1 MARRV
6 GSPRARN
13 TMVRRSARLLTMW
26 LSVPRGSRLVNHLV
40 EGMGKEREHSVR
52 PKACLTAARSNDQ
65 RVEQGPDP
73 GSDRVGRLEGSPDRG
88 GDRVEGPPHG
98 PVPPVED
105 LKLES
110 DRIAI
115 PIVGSLNHGPG
126 LGPSGQGP
134 NRSST

>member
-26 LSVPRGSRLVNHLV
+26 LSVLRGSRLVNHVV
-40 EGMGKEREHSVR
+40 EGREMGNGKWEQGTGKSNGKIGNRSGLDTG
-52 PKACLTAARSNDQ
+52 PTNACLTAARSNDQ
-65 RVEQGPDP
+65 GVEQGPDP
-73 GSDRVGRLEGSPDRG
+73 GSDRLGRLEGSPDRSR
-88 GDRVEGPPHG
+88 DRVEGPPHG

-110 DRIAI
+110 DRVAI
-115 PIVGSLNHGPG
+115 PIVG
-126 LGPSGQGP
+126 
-134 NRSST
+134 